1 MIVSSTEVQN
11 NFGEYL
17 KLAQKED
24 IIITRNGK
32 KVARLVKYRE
42 GDDYIIREGSSA
54 YSHAG
59 MEVSY
64 QEFLRIAEE
73 SENRYE
79 YIDGKIYLL
88 ASPSYKHQKIVGGI
102 YNYLFNWFSD
112 KDCEPLVSPF
122 DVTLY
127 KDEKNI
133 NVVQPDILV
142 ICDQENIDEDEN
154 KYMGIPSLVVE
165 VLSKS
170 TRNNDFIRKLDLYR
184 ASGVKEY
191 WIINPFAEEINIY
204 IFKDKEIKE
213 MKTYKGDEKADSA
226 IFTGLHI
233 KLDRIFT

>member
-1 MIVSSTEVQN
+1 MIVSSTKVQN

-17 KLAQKED
+17 KLAEKED

-32 KVARLVKYRE
+32 KVARLVKYRK

-88 ASPSYKHQKIVGGI
+88 SSPSYKHQKIVREILTYFSG
-102 YNYLFNWFSD
+102 WFRD
-112 KDCEPLVSPF
+112 KDCEPLDSPF

-154 KYMGIPSLVVE
+154 RYMGIPSLVVE

-184 ASGVKEY
+184 ASGVEEY

-204 IFKDKEIKE
+204 IFANEEIKE
-213 MKTYKGDEKADSA
+213 MKTYKEDKKVKSSL
-226 IFTGLHI
+226 FTGLEI
-233 KLDRIFT
+233 KLNNIFA